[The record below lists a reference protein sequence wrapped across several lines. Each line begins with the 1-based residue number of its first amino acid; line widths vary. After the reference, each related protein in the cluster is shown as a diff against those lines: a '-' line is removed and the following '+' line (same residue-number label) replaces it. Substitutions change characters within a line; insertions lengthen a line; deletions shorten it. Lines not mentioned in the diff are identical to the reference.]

1 VSVSKVGGKSGTLGR
16 RPNASTN
23 SSPRDAIMDLTP
35 DQEAEAQ
42 RLFQAL
48 KRTADE
54 DLLALARLLAAQ
66 PDSQLFGRTEFEVRD
81 RVHALG
87 AKALQAA
94 LDGRKKGG
102 TGGRAPAAPAVPAT
116 PGSSA
121 TPPAAS

>member
-1 VSVSKVGGKSGTLGR
+1 
-16 RPNASTN
+16 
-23 SSPRDAIMDLTP
+23 MDLTP